1 MYVMF
6 VGPAGMRKTTTARM
20 GTDLMEPIPSLSKP
34 PTFITK
40 EAIVDSLLTSPDS
53 SMMLLIEEFSDI
65 MQKGNSGE
73 MYEFLT
79 SMFDGKKEVQQK
91 TLKRGVELI
100 AKPCINMLAATTPE
114 WIGANM
120 PEGIIGG
127 GFASRV
133 IWVYEN
139 KLRNR
144 GMYWSKVTEKYDF
157 KTMEDDLSADLAHI
171 AETIEG
177 SQHPR

>member
-1 MYVMF
+1 MSNLPVYKRRCANWITSFHDWIYPRSEAPQQYIFWSGIFCLAAALRRKVVIPKRILGTWECPPYMYVMF

-79 SMFDGKKEVQQK
+79 SMFDGKKEVP
-91 TLKRGVELI
+91 
-100 AKPCINMLAATTPE
+100 AKDPQAR
-114 WIGANM
+114 
-120 PEGIIGG
+120 
-127 GFASRV
+127 S
-133 IWVYEN
+133 
-139 KLRNR
+139 
-144 GMYWSKVTEKYDF
+144 
-157 KTMEDDLSADLAHI
+157 
-171 AETIEG
+171 
-177 SQHPR
+177 